1 MLKVTNTSNKVVG
14 FRGEDGENV
23 SILPDE
29 SVMVENDMKTVVKTL
44 EDCGLAKIEEAADT
58 DSVEEAAESTVET
71 AESTEE
77 VKKPRGRKPKEVL

>member
-44 EDCGLAKIEEAADT
+44 EDCGLAKIEETDT
-58 DSVEEAAESTVET
+58 DSAEEAAESTVET
-71 AESTEE
+71 AESAEE

>member
-44 EDCGLAKIEEAADT
+44 EDCGLAKIEEVDT
-58 DSVEEAAESTVET
+58 DSAEEAEESTVET

-77 VKKPRGRKPKEVL
+77 VKKSRGRKPKEVL

>member
-23 SILPDE
+23 SILPEE
-29 SVMVENDMKTVVKTL
+29 SVIVEDDMKTVVKTL
-44 EDCGLAKIEEAADT
+44 EDCGLAEIEETDT
-58 DSVEEAAESTVET
+58 DSAEEAAESVVET
-71 AESTEE
+71 EESTEE

>member
-23 SILPDE
+23 SILPEE
-29 SVMVENDMKTVVKTL
+29 SVIVEDDMKTVVKTL
-44 EDCGLAKIEEAADT
+44 EDCGLAKIEETDT
-58 DSVEEAAESTVET
+58 DSAEDAAESVVET
-71 AESTEE
+71 EESTEE

>member
-23 SILPDE
+23 SILPEE
-29 SVMVENDMKTVVKTL
+29 SVIVEDDMKTVVKTL
-44 EDCGLAKIEEAADT
+44 EDCGLAKIEETDT
-58 DSVEEAAESTVET
+58 DSAEEAAESVVET

>member
-23 SILPDE
+23 SILPEE
-29 SVMVENDMKTVVKTL
+29 SVMVENDMKIVVQTL
-44 EDCGLAKIEEAADT
+44 EDCGLAKIEETDT
-58 DSVEEAAESTVET
+58 DSAEEAAESIVET
-71 AESTEE
+71 EESTEE

>member
-44 EDCGLAKIEEAADT
+44 EDCGLAKIEEADT
-58 DSVEEAAESTVET
+58 DSVEEAAESVAET
-71 AESTEE
+71 AESAEE
-77 VKKPRGRKPKEVL
+77 VKKTRGRKPKEVL

>member
-23 SILPDE
+23 SILPEE

-44 EDCGLAKIEEAADT
+44 EDCGLAKIEETDT
-58 DSVEEAAESTVET
+58 DSAEDAAESVVET
-71 AESTEE
+71 EESTEE

>member
-23 SILPDE
+23 SILPEE
-29 SVMVENDMKTVVKTL
+29 SVMVENEMKTVVKTL
-44 EDCGLAKIEEAADT
+44 EDCGLAKIEETDT
-58 DSVEEAAESTVET
+58 DSAEDAAESVVET
-71 AESTEE
+71 EESVEE

>member
-29 SVMVENDMKTVVKTL
+29 SVTVENDMKTVVKTL
-44 EDCGLAKIEEAADT
+44 EDCGLAKIEETDT
-58 DSVEEAAESTVET
+58 DGAEEAAESTVET

>member
-14 FRGEDGENV
+14 FRGKDGENV

-44 EDCGLAKIEEAADT
+44 EDCGLAKIEEADT
-58 DSVEEAAESTVET
+58 DGAEDAAESVVET
-71 AESTEE
+71 EESTEE

>member
-44 EDCGLAKIEEAADT
+44 EDCGLAKIEEADT
-58 DSVEEAAESTVET
+58 DGAEDAAESVVET
-71 AESTEE
+71 EESTEE

>member
-44 EDCGLAKIEEAADT
+44 EDCGLAKIEEADT
-58 DSVEEAAESTVET
+58 DGAEDATESVVET
-71 AESTEE
+71 EESTEE

>member
-23 SILPDE
+23 SILPEE

-44 EDCGLAKIEEAADT
+44 EDCGLAKIEEADT
-58 DSVEEAAESTVET
+58 DSAEDAAESVVET
-71 AESTEE
+71 EESTEE

>member
-23 SILPDE
+23 SILPEE

-44 EDCGLAKIEEAADT
+44 EDCGLAKIEETDT
-58 DSVEEAAESTVET
+58 DSVEEAAESVVET
-71 AESTEE
+71 AESAEE

>member
-44 EDCGLAKIEEAADT
+44 EDCGLAKIEETDADEA
-58 DSVEEAAESTVET
+58 EEAAESVEET

>member
-44 EDCGLAKIEEAADT
+44 EDCGLAKIEEADT
-58 DSVEEAAESTVET
+58 DSAEEAAESTVEA

-77 VKKPRGRKPKEVL
+77 VKKTRGRKPKEVL

>member
-29 SVMVENDMKTVVKTL
+29 SVMVEDDMKTVVKTL
-44 EDCGLAKIEEAADT
+44 EDCGLAKIEETDT
-58 DSVEEAAESTVET
+58 DSAEEAAESVVET
-71 AESTEE
+71 EESTEE

>member
-23 SILPDE
+23 SILPEE

-44 EDCGLAKIEEAADT
+44 EDCGLAKIEEADT
-58 DSVEEAAESTVET
+58 DSAEDAAESAVET

>member
-23 SILPDE
+23 SILPEE
-29 SVMVENDMKTVVKTL
+29 SVIVENDMKTVVKTL
-44 EDCGLAKIEEAADT
+44 EDCGLAKIEETDT
-58 DSVEEAAESTVET
+58 DGVEDAAESVVET
-71 AESTEE
+71 EESTEE

>member
-23 SILPDE
+23 SILPEE

-44 EDCGLAKIEEAADT
+44 EDCGLAKIEEADT
-58 DSVEEAAESTVET
+58 DSAEEGADSTVET

>member
-23 SILPDE
+23 SILPEE
-29 SVMVENDMKTVVKTL
+29 SVIVEDDMKTVVKTL
-44 EDCGLAKIEEAADT
+44 EDCGLAKIEETDT
-58 DSVEEAAESTVET
+58 DSAEEAAESVVET
-71 AESTEE
+71 EESTEE

>member
-44 EDCGLAKIEEAADT
+44 EDCGLAKIEEADT
-58 DSVEEAAESTVET
+58 DGAEDAAEGVVET
-71 AESTEE
+71 EESTEE

>member
-29 SVMVENDMKTVVKTL
+29 SVMVEDDMKTVVKTL
-44 EDCGLAKIEEAADT
+44 EDCGLAKIEEADT
-58 DSVEEAAESTVET
+58 DGAEEAAESVEET

>member
-44 EDCGLAKIEEAADT
+44 EDCGLAKIEETDT
-58 DSVEEAAESTVET
+58 DSVEEAAESVVET

>member
-23 SILPDE
+23 SILPEE
-29 SVMVENDMKTVVKTL
+29 SVIVEDDMKTVVQTL
-44 EDCGLAKIEEAADT
+44 EDCGLAKIEETDT
-58 DSVEEAAESTVET
+58 DGVEDAAESVVET
-71 AESTEE
+71 EESTEE

>member
-1 MLKVTNTSNKVVG
+1 MLKVTNISNKVVG

-44 EDCGLAKIEEAADT
+44 EDCGLAEIEETDA